1 VVYRV
6 ARQKKETSEA
16 VFDPVLC
23 PDPVAFLTQ
32 RLGKLASCKIVLPA
46 EQTSPPTLPPL
57 LAQAVSRVGGVLPLV
72 AEWLVATMP
81 DLFTSERSAKR
92 QLAGVFTSPLP
103 SGRRLAVYSRPGRSR
118 PSQALICDDVSDPRA
133 TLERLLGTELRTFRP
148 FDAPG
153 PGPEANGHSAAPS
166 GPGPEA
172 PSLDGV
178 VLGMAGR
185 SLNGLFPASEIAAP
199 IMVVWRTPA
208 RRGNRDRAHMPF
220 SFSQS
225 PWRPAFL
232 AHDPHPAQP
241 LLTAC
246 RTWYD
251 AL

>member
-185 SLNGLFPASEIAAP
+185 SLNGLFRHRRSQRQSWSCGAHPPAGEIGIALICRFHSRSP
-199 IMVVWRTPA
+199 PGGRHFSRTIPT
-208 RRGNRDRAHMPF
+208 RL
-220 SFSQS
+220 S
-225 PWRPAFL
+225 P
-232 AHDPHPAQP
+232 
-241 LLTAC
+241 C
-246 RTWYD
+246 
-251 AL
+251 